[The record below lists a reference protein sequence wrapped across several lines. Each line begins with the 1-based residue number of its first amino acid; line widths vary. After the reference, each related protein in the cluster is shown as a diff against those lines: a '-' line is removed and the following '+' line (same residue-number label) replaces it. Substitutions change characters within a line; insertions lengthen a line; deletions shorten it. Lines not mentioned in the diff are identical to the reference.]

1 MKVEAR
7 LKTNKSRRDLS
18 HKFLEFLFMDFVDA
32 QSLYVLREDSTNMT
46 KTSTEEKQSNHRE
59 SLEVDAVGGTL
70 EKYVHVFFC

>member
-1 MKVEAR
+1 M
-7 LKTNKSRRDLS
+7 
-18 HKFLEFLFMDFVDA
+18 
-32 QSLYVLREDSTNMT
+32 LREDSTNMT